1 MREAA
6 EKPATSV
13 NRAGSCSQR
22 AFRPPTWI
30 NRLSLWLCSNRPL
43 PHRYLSR
50 CPRRRFRR
58 EPPRATLQSRRSMF
72 EVAIKAAQENA
83 GSGPLTAGR
92 ANAPFFGPIR
102 PRGRSHET
110 IYAAAPNARSSG
122 RQPLGGTRTR
132 RTCRLSQPHR
142 KGAPGGHPREGS
154 DIVHSEDQ
162 PAHTPR
168 HRSPA
173 SAGGGRVRER

>member
-1 MREAA
+1 MQLFATGISPRPKRTSGSIACRYGFDREAA
-6 EKPATSV
+6 ARS
-13 NRAGSCSQR
+13 
-22 AFRPPTWI
+22 
-30 NRLSLWLCSNRPL
+30 PL
-43 PHRYLSR
+43 PRIGLRHHYLSR

-58 EPPRATLQSRRSMF
+58 EPPRATRSMF

-102 PRGRSHET
+102 TRGRSHEA

-142 KGAPGGHPREGS
+142 KGAPGGHAREGS

-168 HRSPA
+168 HRRPA
-173 SAGGGRVRER
+173 SAGGRWVRER

>member
-1 MREAA
+1 MCSLRCFGSPLRQSMRA
-6 EKPATSV
+6 EPIP
-13 NRAGSCSQR
+13 C
-22 AFRPPTWI
+22 FRPV
-30 NRLSLWLCSNRPL
+30 LSVSGRVAHGAL
-43 PHRYLSR
+43 PIPSTS
-50 CPRRRFRR
+50 
-58 EPPRATLQSRRSMF
+58 AVADGGGDGTLQSRRSIF

-92 ANAPFFGPIR
+92 VNAPFFGPIR
-102 PRGRSHET
+102 TRGRSHEA

-122 RQPLGGTRTR
+122 RQPLRGTRTR

-162 PAHTPR
+162 PTHTPR
-168 HRSPA
+168 HRPPA
-173 SAGGGRVRER
+173 SGGRRGVRER